1 MNSIEA
7 KKRVKTMGVLA
18 AVILGIQLL
27 ILLALVTLGQSNFI
41 GLDLWSLVDVVI
53 GSALVIWLLVKKSR
67 TAAIGL
73 LVLYIIAQVMMLFAV
88 QNPTLGFWIGRLT
101 MVAIIL
107 TIYIR
112 GVQGTFAYHR
122 LKKKDIEEKGSEHV
136 AY

>member
-1 MNSIEA
+1 
-7 KKRVKTMGVLA
+7 MGGVA
-18 AVILGIQLL
+18 AVVLGIQLL
-27 ILLALVTLGQSNFI
+27 ILLALVTLGQSNI
-41 GLDLWSLVDVVI
+41 LGLDLWSLVDIII
-53 GSALVIWLLVKKSR
+53 GGALVIWLLIKKSR
-67 TAAIGL
+67 TAAVGL
-73 LVLYIIAQVMMLFAV
+73 LVLYIVAQVMMLFAV

>member
-1 MNSIEA
+1 MNLIEA
-7 KKRVKTMGVLA
+7 RKRVKTMGILA

-41 GLDLWSLVDVVI
+41 GLDLWSLVDIVI
-53 GSALVIWLLVKKSR
+53 GGALVIWLLVKKSR
-67 TAAIGL
+67 TAAVGL
-73 LVLYIIAQVMMLFAV
+73 LVLYIIAQVMMLVGV
-88 QNPTLGFWIGRLT
+88 QNPTLGFWIGLLT

-112 GVQGTFAYHR
+112 GVQGAFGYHR
-122 LKKKDIEEKGSEHV
+122 MKKQEIEQKKSEHI

>member
-1 MNSIEA
+1 MNLIEA
-7 KKRVKTMGVLA
+7 RKRVKTMGVVA

-27 ILLALVTLGQSNFI
+27 ILLALVTLGQSNFL
-41 GLDLWSLVDVVI
+41 GLDLWSLMDIVI
-53 GSALVIWLLVKKSR
+53 GGALVIWLLVKKSR
-67 TAAIGL
+67 TAAVGL

-112 GVQGTFAYHR
+112 GVQGAFAYHR

>member
-88 QNPTLGFWIGRLT
+88 QNPTLGFWIGRLI

-112 GVQGTFAYHR
+112 GVQGAFAYHR
-122 LKKKDIEEKGSEHV
+122 LKKRGIEEKGSEHV